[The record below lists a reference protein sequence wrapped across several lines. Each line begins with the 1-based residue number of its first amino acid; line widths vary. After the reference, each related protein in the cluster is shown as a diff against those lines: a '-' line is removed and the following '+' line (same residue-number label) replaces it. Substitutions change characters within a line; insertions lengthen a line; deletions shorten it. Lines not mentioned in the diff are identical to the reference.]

1 MGIPSSLGVLQRAF
15 QKQRPPQEE
24 EKKLLKEVFDI
35 MASVPAG
42 KKLLDDVADMGFEV
56 YFEAAAGQLL
66 GSMNGSAKN

>member
-1 MGIPSSLGVLQRAF
+1 
-15 QKQRPPQEE
+15 
-24 EKKLLKEVFDI
+24 